1 MEENLD
7 CFQKALIYLKTKRLE
22 QLGVT
27 AEITV
32 TRVEKDDND

>member
-27 AEITV
+27 AEITK
-32 TRVEKDDND
+32 VEKDDND